1 MFSHLI
7 NIQAIQAKNESWDLQ
22 LDQSRSEAH
31 STLLTLSLDYLDP

>member
-22 LDQSRSEAH
+22 LDQSREAH